1 MNQHP
6 AGTVL
11 NTTVTLLTMLL
22 LADASNVLAEVH
34 YVDVNSTNATP
45 PYTNWATA
53 ATNIQDAV
61 DAAVAGDEIVVT
73 NGLYVRRP
81 MQSGVAR
88 LDRPLTLRSVNGPQG
103 TIIDGG
109 GSSRCVYLMTNSA
122 SLSGFTLTGGGLFC
136 ESRSEVVS
144 NCVLTG
150 NHGSFTIGSGAYG
163 GTLNNCVL
171 SSNSIN
177 FGPSGYGG
185 GAAASTLNNC
195 ILTGNSAG
203 TGGGAYSC
211 TLNNCT
217 LTGNSASWLFGG
229 AAGCTLHNCVSF
241 GNYSGP
247 LDGPPSCEDCDSP
260 GSLND
265 NNWTGDP
272 LFVDR
277 ISGNLRLQ
285 FDSPCI
291 NAGNNAYAVG
301 STDLAGNP
309 RINRGTVDI
318 GAHELQSITHYVDVN
333 STNATPPYTDWATA
347 ARNIQDAVDVAV
359 AGDEVVVTNG
369 TYATG
374 ERHSNRVEVDKPLN
388 LRSVNGPQF
397 TTIVGEG
404 ELEIFHPRCVYLA
417 NGCTLAGFTL
427 TNGWSNFD
435 AGGGVW
441 AAASNSVVSNCVIWG
456 NHAEVGGGGACGG
469 TLINCTLIGNSAEP
483 PVMTTGTTAYG
494 GGAYGCLLI
503 NCILSGNT
511 ARAGGGGAY
520 SCTLN
525 NCSLSGNSAYNG
537 GGGCQSMLDNCTL
550 SGNWAYFGGGASSS
564 MLNNCTVSGNSSEVF
579 GGGASRGIL
588 HNCALTGNTA
598 RYGGGADSSALNNCT
613 LTGNTASNCYGVNGC
628 TGYGGGASLS
638 TLTNCTVTGNS
649 AYSGGGG
656 VYSSTLNNCIAC
668 FNISTNGANY
678 DLYGF
683 STVNYCCTTPLPTN
697 GFGNITNAPLFVDTN
712 GWANLRL
719 QSNSP
724 CINAGNNAYAPAGPD
739 LDGNPRIVGG
749 TVDMGAYEFQSPVS
763 IISYAWLQQYGLPI
777 DGSVDYADPD
787 GDGVDNWHEWL
798 AGTDPTNA
806 LSSPA
811 QLTLLPS
818 GTNVLVTW
826 STNAVG
832 FTLESTANLTAS
844 AVWTT
849 NSSAPVVTSGQNVVT
864 NPITGAQKFY
874 RLVQ

>member
-1 MNQHP
+1 
-6 AGTVL
+6 
-11 NTTVTLLTMLL
+11 
-22 LADASNVLAEVH
+22 
-34 YVDVNSTNATP
+34 
-45 PYTNWATA
+45 
-53 ATNIQDAV
+53 
-61 DAAVAGDEIVVT
+61 
-73 NGLYVRRP
+73 
-81 MQSGVAR
+81 
-88 LDRPLTLRSVNGPQG
+88 
-103 TIIDGG
+103 
-109 GSSRCVYLMTNSA
+109 
-122 SLSGFTLTGGGLFC
+122 
-136 ESRSEVVS
+136 
-144 NCVLTG
+144 
-150 NHGSFTIGSGAYG
+150 
-163 GTLNNCVL
+163 
-171 SSNSIN
+171 
-177 FGPSGYGG
+177 
-185 GAAASTLNNC
+185 
-195 ILTGNSAG
+195 
-203 TGGGAYSC
+203 
-211 TLNNCT
+211 
-217 LTGNSASWLFGG
+217 
-229 AAGCTLHNCVSF
+229 
-241 GNYSGP
+241 
-247 LDGPPSCEDCDSP
+247 
-260 GSLND
+260 
-265 NNWTGDP
+265 
-272 LFVDR
+272 
-277 ISGNLRLQ
+277 
-285 FDSPCI
+285 
-291 NAGNNAYAVG
+291 
-301 STDLAGNP
+301 
-309 RINRGTVDI
+309 
-318 GAHELQSITHYVDVN
+318 
-333 STNATPPYTDWATA
+333 
-347 ARNIQDAVDVAV
+347 
-359 AGDEVVVTNG
+359 
-369 TYATG
+369 
-374 ERHSNRVEVDKPLN
+374 
-388 LRSVNGPQF
+388 
-397 TTIVGEG
+397 
-404 ELEIFHPRCVYLA
+404 
-417 NGCTLAGFTL
+417 
-427 TNGWSNFD
+427 
-435 AGGGVW
+435 
-441 AAASNSVVSNCVIWG
+441 
-456 NHAEVGGGGACGG
+456 
-469 TLINCTLIGNSAEP
+469 
-483 PVMTTGTTAYG
+483 
-494 GGAYGCLLI
+494 
-503 NCILSGNT
+503 
-511 ARAGGGGAY
+511 
-520 SCTLN
+520 
-525 NCSLSGNSAYNG
+525 
-537 GGGCQSMLDNCTL
+537 MLDNCTL